1 MRYLAIVDDEFLS
14 NFRVDVGYP
23 PHSDM
28 ILVVKDEKL
37 CTRGIRLKPL
47 PTEALVTKDGK
58 SVYLRQEHID
68 CLREMERKEM
78 IEKAVQNITNAISKL
93 GENDADSN

>member
-1 MRYLAIVDDEFLS
+1 MKYLAIVDDEFLS

-28 ILVVKDEKL
+28 FLIVKDEKL

-47 PTEALVTKDGK
+47 PTEVLVTKDGK

-78 IEKAVQNITNAISKL
+78 FVKVAQDMMNSFRRYD
-93 GENDADSN
+93 DADSN